1 MKKQDVWATQE
12 FPLHPFSRHH
22 PSHINLHHHELVFYV
37 LVFDSGDLTGC
48 TLLYQAL
55 LPSPMLLEVD
65 IICSFYCCNAST
77 SFTLNHFSPGGHVR
91 WFHFRV
97 GSYCHQLPVPSQV
110 EPPQAI
116 TIGQTSSSNQNE
128 GSWPTN
134 DLGCVYSSNAEV
146 LTRQAFSVKGHIVN
160 SFDFA
165 SHVIFMAHTDSATYK
180 QYVKRYMFTPI
191 HLQLEKTGGGKIRWV
206 KLWSG
211 QISFLVN
218 AFEVIESLGSCSLLW
233 DPSPLFPNSFLKFMI
248 QKVWFATHFAM
259 MHSSPP
265 SQSNGTKWLCI
276 GTFETV
282 NNNSKT
288 L

>member
-1 MKKQDVWATQE
+1 
-12 FPLHPFSRHH
+12 
-22 PSHINLHHHELVFYV
+22 
-37 LVFDSGDLTGC
+37 
-48 TLLYQAL
+48 
-55 LPSPMLLEVD
+55 MLLEVD

-77 SFTLNHFSPGGHVR
+77 SFTLNQFSPGGHVR

-211 QISFLVN
+211 QTSFLVN

-233 DPSPLFPNSFLKFMI
+233 DPSPLFPLFSSSWYRRFDLPHTLPWCTPHHHPKVMELSDCALEPLKPWTTTAKPYNFTRTLSW
-248 QKVWFATHFAM
+248 VFGW
-259 MHSSPP
+259 
-265 SQSNGTKWLCI
+265 GTKRWLHTPWASI
-276 GTFETV
+276 IFV
-282 NNNSKT
+282 
-288 L
+288 LIL